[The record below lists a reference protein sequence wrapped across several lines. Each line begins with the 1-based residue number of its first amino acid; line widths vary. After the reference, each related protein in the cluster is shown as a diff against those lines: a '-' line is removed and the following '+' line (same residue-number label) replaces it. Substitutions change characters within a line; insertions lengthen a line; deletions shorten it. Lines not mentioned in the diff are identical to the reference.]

1 MYIKF
6 FLRGWFKGTG
16 RLFYATIEWNLS
28 DTYHDRNFRSRE
40 VPLETIYLSSKPEV
54 LDQPSGEKHKHKN
67 GKRRNLIYP
76 KRVIVQ
82 IQAVVGRALPVREP
96 SSPPIKRSMASRR
109 KLSQGLGLL
118 DMYT

>member
-1 MYIKF
+1 MEATRLQP
-6 FLRGWFKGTG
+6 FLFTSSLWGNNAWT
-16 RLFYATIEWNLS
+16 TPVS
-28 DTYHDRNFRSRE
+28 DKHTHTNQQDRNFRSRE
-40 VPLETIYLSSKPEV
+40 VPLERESSLESSK
-54 LDQPSGEKHKHKN
+54 LH
-67 GKRRNLIYP
+67 LMFIYP

>member
-1 MYIKF
+1 MEKGEIVRTAEPKTLF
-6 FLRGWFKGTG
+6 QILSVNFLS
-16 RLFYATIEWNLS
+16 LL
-28 DTYHDRNFRSRE
+28 
-40 VPLETIYLSSKPEV
+40 VPLNRIAQNDRASPRVAVPNILSHDSV
-54 LDQPSGEKHKHKN
+54 
-67 GKRRNLIYP
+67 IYP

-96 SSPPIKRSMASRR
+96 SSPPIKRSMASRP